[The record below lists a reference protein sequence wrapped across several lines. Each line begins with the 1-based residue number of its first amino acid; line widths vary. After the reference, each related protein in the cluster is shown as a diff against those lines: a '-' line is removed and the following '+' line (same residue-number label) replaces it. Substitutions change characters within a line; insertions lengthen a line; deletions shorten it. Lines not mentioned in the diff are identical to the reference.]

1 VILKYEYLDA
11 VNLTEQLLSVPPTV
25 VRPVED
31 DDEDGVI
38 PAELRRWLVQLR
50 LLEAVPFAYLVADS
64 DLLPLESIRW
74 FYLDRRWTDALVQGV
89 LSVGTVNSDDRT
101 HLTAQYAA
109 IRDELD
115 REERNR
121 RRASSDLRLSGGG
134 GPISG
139 FVLRSKAVSGWPAIH
154 VRAFSGDPAAG
165 ARRDDEKPPDN
176 MEVRLLR
183 LERLAPAVLL
193 CLFDGIPKTVHL
205 EEPRQGVQFGFD
217 RTNLPNGTTK
227 AQLEPRNATTFA
239 YIANQA
245 KLDVKFRH
253 RGASGVV
260 DIKRLEEELADIDET
275 LGPDDQMNSGE
286 YALQLVQ
293 FPWRQVWGDMAN
305 ADVPAPNKELA
316 FKPTI
321 SYQAMVTD
329 VFIQG
334 E

>member
-1 VILKYEYLDA
+1 MSLKFDFQDA
-11 VNLTEQLLSVPPTV
+11 IRVTGELLQVAPEV
-25 VRPVED
+25 AGPVED
-31 DDEDGVI
+31 DDQDGII

-50 LLEAVPFAYLVADS
+50 LLEAVPFAYLVPDS
-64 DLLPLESIRW
+64 ALLPQESIRW

-89 LSVGTVNSDDRT
+89 LSVGTANSDDRT
-101 HLTAQYAA
+101 HLTAQYPA

-121 RRASSDLRLSGGG
+121 RRTQDAPRLSGGG
-134 GPISG
+134 GPVSG

-165 ARRDDEKPPDN
+165 PRRDDDRPPDD

-183 LERLAPAVLL
+183 LERLAPAVLF
-193 CLFDGIPKTVHL
+193 CLFDGVPRTVHL

-217 RTNLPNGTTK
+217 MTNQPNGTTK

-239 YIANQA
+239 YIGGP
-245 KLDVKFRH
+245 KIDVKFRH

-275 LGPDDQMNSGE
+275 LGPDDRMNSGE

-305 ADVPAPNKELA
+305 ADTPSVNEEVV
-316 FKPTI
+316 FKPAI
-321 SYQAMVTD
+321 SYRAMVTKA
-329 VFIQG
+329 FLAG

>member
-1 VILKYEYLDA
+1 MILKFDHLEA
-11 VNLTEQLLSVPPTV
+11 IQLTEEMLSIAPEVIG
-25 VRPVED
+25 PVED
-31 DDEDGVI
+31 DDDDGII

-64 DLLPLESIRW
+64 DLLPQEAIRW

-89 LSVGTVNSDDRT
+89 LSVGTANTDDRT
-101 HLTAQYAA
+101 HLTAQYPA

-115 REERNR
+115 SEERNR
-121 RRASSDLRLSGGG
+121 RRATGDARLSGGG
-134 GPISG
+134 GPVSG

-165 ARRDDEKPPDN
+165 TAEDNEQPPDD

-183 LERLAPAVLL
+183 LERLAPAVLF
-193 CLFDGIPKTVHL
+193 CLFDGIPRTVHV

-217 RTNLPNGTTK
+217 MTNQPNGTTK
-227 AQLEPRNATTFA
+227 AQLEVRDATTFD
-239 YIANQA
+239 YINVP

-260 DIKRLEEELADIDET
+260 DIKRMEEELADIPQT
-275 LGPDDQMNSGE
+275 LGPDGEMNSGE

-305 ADVPAPNKELA
+305 ADEPTANKELV
-316 FKPTI
+316 FKPMIT
-321 SYQAMVTD
+321 YKAMVTD
-329 VFIQG
+329 VFTKG
-334 E
+334 D

>member
-1 VILKYEYLDA
+1 MIEKFGHADA
-11 VNLTEQLLSVPPTV
+11 VHLTELALQVAPAILDHVQ
-25 VRPVED
+25 D

-38 PAELRRWLVQLR
+38 PAELRNWLIQLR

-101 HLTAQYAA
+101 HLTAQYPA

-121 RRASSDLRLSGGG
+121 RRGKDDARLSGGG
-134 GPISG
+134 GPVSG
-139 FVLRSKAVSGWPAIH
+139 FLLRSKAVSGWPAVH

-165 ARRDDEKPPDN
+165 SRKDDDKPPDD

-217 RTNLPNGTTK
+217 MTNQPNGTTK
-227 AQLEPRNATTFA
+227 AQLRPRNADTFS
-239 YIANQA
+239 YIGNRR
-245 KLDVKFRH
+245 LDVKFRH

-260 DIKRLEEELADIDET
+260 DIKRLEEELAEIDDT
-275 LGPDDQMNSGE
+275 LGPDDEMNSGE
-286 YALQLVQ
+286 YALQLVR

-305 ADVPAPNKELA
+305 ADTPTANKELA
-316 FKPTI
+316 FKPVI
-321 SYQAMVTD
+321 SYRAMVE
-329 VFIQG
+329 VFREG
-334 E
+334 D

>member
-1 VILKYEYLDA
+1 MSGKFEYLQA
-11 VNLTEQLLSVPPTV
+11 VNVSAELLQGADVPPV
-25 VRPVED
+25 IRD
-31 DDEDGVI
+31 DDEDGII

-74 FYLDRRWTDALVQGV
+74 FYVDRRWTDALVQGA

-101 HLTAQYAA
+101 QLTAQYPA

-115 REERNR
+115 HEERNR
-121 RRASSDLRLSGGG
+121 RRAPDDSRLDGGG

-139 FVLRSKAVSGWPAIH
+139 FLLRSQAVSGWPALH
-154 VRAFSGDPAAG
+154 VRAFSGDPAVG
-165 ARRDDEKPPDN
+165 AARDDDRPPDD

-193 CLFDGIPKTVHL
+193 CLFDGIPETVHI
-205 EEPRQGVQFGFD
+205 EEPRQGVQFGF
-217 RTNLPNGTTK
+217 TMTPQPGGTTTK
-227 AQLEPRNATTFA
+227 AQLRPRNADTFA
-239 YIANQA
+239 TIAGQSP
-245 KLDVKFRH
+245 LDVKFRH

-260 DIKRLEEELADIDET
+260 DIKRLEDELAAIPAT
-275 LGPDDQMNSGE
+275 LGPDHEMNSGE
-286 YALQLVQ
+286 YALQLVR

-305 ADVPAPNKELA
+305 ADVAGPNRELS

-321 SYQAMVTD
+321 SYRAIVTGAFFRD
-329 VFIQG
+329 R
-334 E
+334 